1 MSGDSTEHLP
11 SVEFEPVDES
21 AVEPGVPTGES
32 LGSTTRVNKLP
43 LILTLASVVV
53 LADQATKS
61 WAVSSLANQPA
72 THVIWTLQWNLSFN
86 SGMAFSQAQGIGP
99 IIGVV
104 ATVVI
109 VGLALS
115 LRKIDN
121 RLALAAAGL
130 IIGGALGNLLDR
142 LFRND
147 GWMHG
152 SVVDFIDFQWFPI
165 FNIAD
170 SAITIG
176 GILFAMWSLFSPQ
189 VTRR

>member
-1 MSGDSTEHLP
+1 MSDDSTEHLP
-11 SVEFEPVDES
+11 SVELESVDES
-21 AVEPGVPTGES
+21 AETPAAPAADSSAPTPR
-32 LGSTTRVNKLP
+32 LNKLR
-43 LILTLASVVV
+43 LILVLASVII
-53 LADQATKS
+53 LADQLTKS
-61 WAVSSLANQPA
+61 WAVSSLADEPP

-121 RLALAAAGL
+121 RLALTAAGL

-142 LFRND
+142 LFRDD

-189 VTRR
+189 VSRR